1 MKEFG
6 TLLTT
11 TGVVATLFAVF
22 FAATAMYI
30 QYRKNNQIKK
40 IKPQPVETHHGSSPG
55 SLISFEQQPHV
66 EVSDGGHIVEED
78 TPAVVTKDKF
88 VPPTK
93 DPLKSVTK
101 NSVPSQAI
109 FKKYMPSGVASATLD
124 DSSEYIWE

>member
-1 MKEFG
+1 MRDIG

-40 IKPQPVETHHGSSPG
+40 VQQPQNKESHHGSSPG
-55 SLISFEQQPHV
+55 TLVPFDQQGHI
-66 EVSDGGHIVEED
+66 EVSDGGHIVVAD
-78 TPAVVTKDKF
+78 VPAVQKDNKY

-93 DPLKSVTK
+93 TAKKTGE
-101 NSVPSQAI
+101 SVPSQAI
-109 FKKYMPSGVASATLD
+109 FKKYMPSGVDSATID
-124 DSSEYIWE
+124 DNSEYIWE

>member
-1 MKEFG
+1 MRDIS

-11 TGVVATLFAVF
+11 TGVIATLFAVF

-40 IKPQPVETHHGSSPG
+40 VQQPQDKENHHGSSPG
-55 SLISFEQQPHV
+55 SLVPFDKQGHV
-66 EVSDGGHIVEED
+66 EVSDGGHIVADVPVGE
-78 TPAVVTKDKF
+78 KDNKY

-93 DPLKSVTK
+93 AVKKTAT
-101 NSVPSQAI
+101 SVPSQAV
-109 FKKYMPSGVASATLD
+109 FKKYMPSGVDSATVD

>member
-1 MKEFG
+1 MRDIS

-11 TGVVATLFAVF
+11 TGVIATLFAVF

-40 IKPQPVETHHGSSPG
+40 VQQPQDKENHHGSSPG
-55 SLISFEQQPHV
+55 SLVPFDKQGHV
-66 EVSDGGHIVEED
+66 EVADGGHIVATD
-78 TPAVVTKDKF
+78 VSAVKKDNKY

-93 DPLKSVTK
+93 DAKNTASNDLSQSV
-101 NSVPSQAI
+101 
-109 FKKYMPSGVASATLD
+109 FKKYMPSGVDSATVD

>member
-1 MKEFG
+1 MSEFG

-40 IKPQPVETHHGSSPG
+40 IKPQPAESHHGSSPG
-55 SLISFEQQPHV
+55 SLVSFEQQPHV
-66 EVSDGGHIVEED
+66 EVSDGGHIVAED
-78 TPAVVTKDKF
+78 VPVVVPKNKF

-93 DPLKSVTK
+93 DTRKSAPQ
-101 NSVPSQAI
+101 NSIPSQAV
-109 FKKYMPSGVASATLD
+109 FKKYMPSGVDSATVD

>member
-1 MKEFG
+1 MRDIS

-11 TGVVATLFAVF
+11 TGVIATLFAVF

-40 IKPQPVETHHGSSPG
+40 VQQPQNKENHHGSSPG
-55 SLISFEQQPHV
+55 SLMPFDKQGHV
-66 EVSDGGHIVEED
+66 EVSDGGHIVADVPVGQED
-78 TPAVVTKDKF
+78 NKY

-93 DPLKSVTK
+93 AVKKAVASI
-101 NSVPSQAI
+101 PSQAV
-109 FKKYMPSGVASATLD
+109 FKKYMPSGVDSATVD

>member
-1 MKEFG
+1 MRDIG

-40 IKPQPVETHHGSSPG
+40 VQPQDKENHHGSSPG
-55 SLISFEQQPHV
+55 SLVPFEKQGHV
-66 EVSDGGHIVEED
+66 EVADGGHIFAGGV
-78 TPAVVTKDKF
+78 PAVQNDKY

-93 DPLKSVTK
+93 AVKNTKS
-101 NSVPSQAI
+101 SVSSQSV
-109 FKKYMPSGVASATLD
+109 FKKYMPSGVDSATVD